1 MNPVTLQTL
10 EDLDTLNKE
19 TLYVLFRFYL
29 NVDRAIPSKFLPVL
43 LGVESFSVEYPPV
56 GFKES
61 LNHFI
66 AHFLSG
72 IGIVP
77 SAATAYN
84 QGRFMVQDSA
94 GKLYITQATRQA
106 LSLFIRQFLDLN
118 GALPKA
124 VIYTN
129 AEWENYKINSHRY
142 GDWDGF

>member
-29 NVDRAIPSKFLPVL
+29 NVDRTVPSKFLPVL
-43 LGVESFSVEYPPV
+43 LGDESFPVEYPPV
-56 GFKES
+56 GFKAS
-61 LNHFI
+61 LDHFI

-84 QGRFMVQDSA
+84 QGRFMVHDST
-94 GKLYITQATRQA
+94 GKLYMTQATRHA
-106 LSLFIRQFLDLN
+106 LSLYIRQYLN
-118 GALPKA
+118 LKGALPKA
-124 VIYTN
+124 VIFTN
-129 AEWENYKINSHRY
+129 AEWENYKQNSHRY